1 MHFEFEANLCL
12 WSRRNGNLRDTR
24 DMASDIKILVGT
36 MTGTAELCAEE
47 MCDAIEGAGHTAE
60 MILMD
65 ELEADIFDPAHAYI
79 ICTSTYG
86 HGDVP
91 DNAKKLYE
99 SLQSK
104 RPQLSG
110 IRYGV
115 FALGDITHGE
125 TFCWGGINFD
135 KILNELQATRVGEI
149 VKHDATS
156 GELPEDQAGEWS
168 AEWAN
173 LLEA

>member
-1 MHFEFEANLCL
+1 
-12 WSRRNGNLRDTR
+12 
-24 DMASDIKILVGT
+24 MASDIKILVGT

-47 MCDAIEGAGHTAE
+47 MCDSLEAAGHAAE

-65 ELEADIFDPAHAYI
+65 ELEADVFDPATAYI
-79 ICTSTYG
+79 ICVSTYG

-99 SLQSK
+99 SLQSQK
-104 RPQLSG
+104 PALMGLQ
-110 IRYGV
+110 YGV

-135 KILNELQATRVGEI
+135 KVLTDLQATRIGEI
-149 VKHDATS
+149 VKNDATS
-156 GELPEDQAGEWS
+156 GELPEDQAGEWA
-168 AEWAN
+168 AEWVN
-173 LLEA
+173 LLDV